1 MKKTTLTY
9 TKKFFAIV
17 LCLILSNIAF
27 AQNVTVSGALAGNGS
42 YPDLNSAFAAING
55 GAQTS
60 ATITVDLVGNT
71 TETVSAVL
79 NSGAWTSLMIQPSGG
94 SARNITGAIAGH
106 LIDLN
111 GADNVMIN
119 GLNTGGNALSI
130 SNTNTGTVSTIRFIN
145 TASNNTIT
153 NCTVLGSSTDL
164 TTGTILFSTVTAVG
178 NSNNTISSCD
188 IGPAGTNLPANGI
201 VSIGTAANENANNTI
216 QNCNIFDFFSATLI
230 SRGVFI
236 SSNSN
241 SWTIS
246 GNKFYQT
253 NLRSYTGANTHR
265 AIHVA
270 AGANYMVSNNTIGY
284 SSSTGTGNY
293 LMTASAAALFVGIEL
308 SVATTSLSTIQGNT
322 ITAITL
328 TTTSSAATTN
338 GALCGISV
346 TSGNISINNNLIG
359 GTSGVDLFKLIPTT
373 SGGSAV
379 GIHSSSTGTI
389 SISSNY
395 LGGMSSSG
403 ATAAVAGGI
412 LGINNSG
419 ASGLL
424 SITNNTI
431 GNTTSNNMRAG
442 TLGLTTGNSTFVG
455 INLAGAAVGIASIS
469 GNILRNFASYSN
481 GTGTGG
487 TMRGIYTTSTG
498 GTATYS
504 ITNNTLTDF
513 VSNNANA
520 AVGNGQLGN
529 GGIIITNGVSNSIMY
544 NTISGL
550 TNTTTATTAV
560 NVGGIST
567 GVSSNPVI
575 AFNKISNIN
584 NTGASTS
591 LTAPTMV
598 FGIFIRGSGG
608 DCNIHNNMISLG
620 DGLAANTSIAGIT
633 AFSGGGAPVLT
644 RIYHNTINIMGAVTS
659 GAANTACFLRGNFS
673 ASNTFAVDIRNNIF
687 TNMRTGGTGS
697 HYAIANALNST
708 AVNTGWG
715 VNASNYNV
723 LNTAN
728 PAALCYWTTAQTFA
742 SWKTASAGDAASYS
756 GITVNYVNPVNDL
769 HLNMGTTPTFIE
781 SGAQTISGLT
791 NTLLAGGVLLDIDSQ
806 TRPGPAGSVNGG
818 GFASDIGAD
827 EVDAAYLDAAPPTI
841 THTVLPGTCSTSD
854 RTLSAN
860 ILDFSG
866 TNTGTLTPRIYYN
879 KNGGSYVNA
888 GGVLASGTPSN
899 GTWNFTISSTALSGL
914 TFSDV
919 INYYFIAQDGAP
931 VNNVISSPSVGL
943 VASDVNNVTTPPSTT
958 YSYVIATMSGTYNV
972 GSTGTYTSLTS
983 AANAYNTSC
992 LSGPVTFVL
1001 TDAVYSTAETY
1012 PIVFQNNVYASSTN
1026 SLLIVPASGT
1036 AVTLSPTL
1044 TTINSI
1050 IKFLNAKHITIDGLN
1065 TSGSSLTAINS
1076 NSSSVSA
1083 NFWLASNA
1091 GLPNPGNSNITLK
1104 NITAIGGS
1112 TTQTNGLIG
1121 SVDGAAPS
1129 GTGGQDNDNI
1139 RIHNNVFLQHYNG
1152 MLAVGSASSSAGGM
1166 DNWEIIGNTFGP
1178 AASASTNLGGSGI
1191 ILAGALNFT
1200 IANNIIQNIRTTG
1213 SSIYG
1218 INLNTFCNGFSINQ
1232 NTITNIYS
1240 SAASSGLTALS
1251 GIFMGNFVVN
1261 GSVSRN
1267 NIMTAVNTHT
1277 NGYASRGIMLNT
1289 ATAISNIEIKNNFI
1303 SDIVGSSDPT
1313 AIYWP
1318 IGIALEGTTG
1328 GVNIDFNTINLS
1340 SVYAGKNSA
1349 GCSACLYQNS
1359 NGGNLNIRNNLFTN
1373 TYDNTASTT
1382 DIVYCIYSA
1391 ANATAINVMNNNNY
1405 FVGGLTTNKILGY
1418 VGATNRNTL
1427 TDVQVGFG
1435 LGKNLNSINFPAQF
1449 TSATDLHLTP
1459 TIVSNSAFDNS
1470 AFNIP
1475 SITDDIDGQV
1485 RNNTTP
1491 DIGADEFTS
1500 TGTCT
1505 SAIGGTITPA
1515 SYSVCST
1522 SSLLINTTNP
1532 SAGLG
1537 TTYNW
1542 QISSTAGG
1550 TYTDI
1555 AVTTGSNLTFY
1566 NSFPTGVYYMVLKS
1580 SCPNGALT
1588 GVSNEATVSV
1598 VGAPSPTITASSS
1611 TLCTG
1616 SSVTLTASGAST
1628 YSWNTTSTASSIVVA
1643 PTSNTVYTL
1652 FGITSAP
1659 CANVSTTVGITAF
1672 ITPTITASSASTF
1685 VCLNANQATLS
1696 ATGANTY
1703 TWTDGTNNF
1712 VGGNVN
1718 PTPTISATYSVIGT
1732 STNGCNSA
1740 EVTQSISV
1748 NAPAVSISGNIAIC
1762 PGETTTLTATGTS
1775 LTYSWS
1781 TGATTSSITSTPAS
1795 NTVYIVTGTD
1805 GQGCQR
1811 TFSQAIS
1818 VGNVSVSIT
1827 GPSTVCTGN
1836 QINLT
1841 ANGATSYTWD
1851 TGAQASTIAPSPTI
1865 TTTYSVIG
1873 VSGNCSNTAVTTITV
1888 NPFPVLTVSGN
1899 SVICAG
1905 ETTTLSVSGASTYSW
1920 STSSTATAINVSPA
1934 TNTVY
1939 SVDGN
1944 SLGCI
1949 TNATFAVTSNS
1960 LPIVTVAQ
1968 SATAV
1973 CVSSPVSFTASGA
1986 NTYSWSGGPG
1996 TDTFVANPTSASI
2009 YTVTGTTAQNCSATR
2024 TVGVGSFSLP
2034 VMAIAPASATTCLG
2048 NSVTFTASGA
2058 STYTWN
2064 ASPTETASTFSNTPT
2079 ATITHTVVG
2088 TTAQG
2093 CVGNATV
2100 ALVANPIPTLSI
2112 APASITLCVQSPATF
2127 TASGADTYTWN
2138 SVSQGSTANF
2148 FHLNSTTHTVVGT
2161 NSLGCSSNAT
2171 VGVTALALPVV
2182 SIAPS
2187 LTTVCVN
2194 STANFTASG
2203 ALTYTWYNASTNSV
2217 IAITP
2222 TTTGSYSVVGTDA
2235 NGCSSSG
2242 SAVLLTNPLPV
2253 VSTSI
2258 NTSSVCPSRSVSLSA
2273 SGASTY
2279 SWITL
2284 GVGATLVTT
2293 PTISTTY
2300 TVIGTTSLGCSS
2312 STNVSVFVF
2321 ALPSLSVTPA
2331 SPTLCLNQT
2340 TTLTASGAN
2349 SYTWSNAT
2357 SGNTLEVTSLSN
2369 ETFTLTG
2376 INAQGCVNT
2385 KTVPVVVNQLP
2396 TLTVLPGLSNVICA
2410 GESMTL
2416 TVSGTATF
2424 TWMPGN
2430 MTTSTLEVSPT
2441 SPTFYTVAG
2450 TDANNCKNQ
2459 TVITLAVNPCTGINE
2474 VSGNSAS
2481 LINVYPNPSNGSFNI
2496 EAYSKTQV
2504 VVYNLLG
2511 AVVYENEVLE
2521 GTTKVNIQNNAK
2533 GVYYMK
2539 VSVGKQ
2545 NHTYK
2550 LIVE

>member
-1 MKKTTLTY
+1 MKKTTLAN
-9 TKKFFAIV
+9 TKKFLAIV
-17 LCLILSNIAF
+17 FCLILSNVAL

-55 GAQTS
+55 GAQTN
-60 ATITVDLVGNT
+60 ANITVDIIGNT

-79 NSGAWTSLMIQPSGG
+79 NAGAWTSLVIKPSGG
-94 SARNITGAIAGH
+94 SARTITGAIAGH

-111 GADNVMIN
+111 GADNVSIN
-119 GLNTGGNALSI
+119 GLNTGANALTI
-130 SNTNTGTVSTIRFIN
+130 SNTNTGTVSTIRFIAA
-145 TASNNTIT
+145 ASNNTVI
-153 NCTVLGSSTDL
+153 NCTVLGSSTDI
-164 TTGTILFSTVTAVG
+164 TTGTILFSTATAGG
-178 NSNNTISSCD
+178 NSNNMISTCD
-188 IGPAGTNLPANGI
+188 VGPAGTNLPANGI
-201 VSIGTAANENANNTI
+201 ISIGTASNDNANNTI
-216 QNCNIFDFFSATLI
+216 QNCNVFDFFSATIVTNGILV
-230 SRGVFI
+230 GANNTV
-236 SSNSN
+236 
-241 SWTIS
+241 WTIS
-246 GNKFYQT
+246 GNRIYQT
-253 NLRSYTGANTHR
+253 GLRTYTTGNTHQGIR
-265 AIHVA
+265 VTSGNNHNITNNRVGYA
-270 AGANYMVSNNTIGY
+270 SNTA
-284 SSSTGTGNY
+284 TGNY
-293 LMTASAAALFVGIEL
+293 AMTGTIATRFIAIDLA
-308 SVATTSLSTIQGNT
+308 VATTSASSVQGNT
-322 ITAITL
+322 VTAITL
-328 TTTSSAATTN
+328 TTSSGAATAN
-338 GALCGISV
+338 GIICGINV
-346 TSGNISINNNLIG
+346 TSGNVNIGSISGNIIG
-359 GTSGVDLFKLIPTT
+359 GTSGTNLITGNPSTT
-373 SGGSAV
+373 GGLIV
-379 GIHSSSTGTI
+379 GINSSSTGTI
-389 SISSNY
+389 NIRNNY
-395 LGGMSSSG
+395 IGGFFSSG
-403 ATAAVAGGI
+403 STAAVAGGVA
-412 LGINNSG
+412 GIINSG
-419 ASGLL
+419 VSSMLTVA
-424 SITNNTI
+424 NNTI
-431 GNTTSNNMRAG
+431 GNPTPNNMVGG
-442 TLGLTTGNSTFVG
+442 TLGLTTGGSLLYG
-455 INLAGAAVGIASIS
+455 IWLASS
-469 GNILRNFASYSN
+469 P
-481 GTGTGG
+481 TGTINIHNNLIQNGASFGVG
-487 TMRGIYTTSTG
+487 TSGVSRGIYTGSTAG
-498 GTATYS
+498 SGTYS
-504 ITNNTLTDF
+504 VTNNTIINLTTDNGNT
-513 VSNNANA
+513 SQ
-520 AVGNGQLGN
+520 GNGQLGN
-529 GGIIITNGVSNSIMY
+529 VGIAITNGASNV
-544 NTISGL
+544 ISGNVIGNL
-550 TNTTTATTAV
+550 SNTNTLSTSV
-560 NVGGIST
+560 NQGGISVAVASNGTIFNNTIYGLSNT
-567 GVSSNPVI
+567 GVS
-575 AFNKISNIN
+575 
-584 NTGASTS
+584 TST
-591 LTAPTMV
+591 TAPSQV
-598 FGIFIRGSGG
+598 YGIFIRGGTG
-608 DCNIHNNMISLG
+608 TLTVNNNMISLG
-620 DGLAANTSIAGIT
+620 SGQTANT
-633 AFSGGGAPVLT
+633 AFSGVVLYGGGGTIGL
-644 RIYHNTINIMGAVTS
+644 RMYYNTINITGSVTAGNQS
-659 GAANTACFLRGNFS
+659 SFCFYRGGYNG
-673 ASNTFAVDIRNNIF
+673 FATTWSVDLRNNIF
-687 TNMRTGGTGS
+687 NNDRTGGTGF
-697 HYAIANALNST
+697 HCAIANNYAST
-708 AVNTGWG
+708 ANTTGWA

-723 LNTAN
+723 LNASTNTAVAWYN
-728 PAALCYWTTAQTFA
+728 APVSFA
-742 SWKTASAGDAASYS
+742 NWKTTMSCDANSYS
-756 GITVNYVNPVNDL
+756 GIAVNYVNSANDL

-781 SGAQTISGLT
+781 SGGQPI
-791 NTLLAGGVLLDIDSQ
+791 AGFTTDIDGQ
-806 TRPGPAGSVNGG
+806 VRPGPAGSVNGG
-818 GFASDIGAD
+818 GFAPDIGAD
-827 EVDAAYLDAAPPTI
+827 EVDAAFLDAAPPII

-860 ILDFSG
+860 IVDFSG
-866 TNTGTLTPRIYYN
+866 TNTGSLTPRIYYN
-879 KNGGSYVNA
+879 KNGGSFINSA
-888 GGVLASGTPSN
+888 GVLASGTPSN
-899 GTWNFTISSTALSGL
+899 GTWNFTISPTALSGV

-919 INYYFIAQDGAP
+919 ISYYIIAQDGAP
-931 VNNVISSPSVGL
+931 VNNVISSPSLGL

-958 YSYVIATMSGTYNV
+958 YSYVIATMSGSYNI
-972 GSTGTYTSLTS
+972 GSTGTYTTLTS

-1026 SLLIVPASGT
+1026 SLLIIPASGT

-1091 GLPNPGNSNITLK
+1091 GLPNPGNSNITIK

-1121 SVDGAAPS
+1121 SVDGTAPS

-1139 RIHNNVFLQHYNG
+1139 RIHNNVFLQFYNG
-1152 MLAVGSASSSAGGM
+1152 MLAVGSTSLSAGGM
-1166 DNWEIIGNTFGP
+1166 DNWEIIGNMFGP
-1178 AASASTNLGGSGI
+1178 STSASTNLGGSGI
-1191 ILAGALNFT
+1191 VLSGALNFSIT
-1200 IANNIIQNIRTTG
+1200 NNIIQNIRTTVTA
-1213 SSIYG
+1213 IYG
-1218 INLNTFCNGFSINQ
+1218 VNLNSFCNGFSINQ
-1232 NTITNIYS
+1232 NTITNVYS
-1240 SAASSGLTALS
+1240 SSTGNGLTTLS

-1261 GSVSRN
+1261 GLVSKN
-1267 NIMTAVNTHT
+1267 TIATIVNTNT
-1277 NGYASRGIMLNT
+1277 NGYGARGIMLNT
-1289 ATAISNIEIKNNFI
+1289 ATALSNIDIRNNFI
-1303 SDIVGSSDPT
+1303 SDLIGTSDPS

-1328 GVNIDFNTINLS
+1328 GVNIDFNTINLAS
-1340 SVYAGKNSA
+1340 IVAGKNSA
-1349 GCSACLYQNS
+1349 GCSACVYQNS

-1373 TYDNTASTT
+1373 TFENTASTT

-1391 ANATAINVMNNNNY
+1391 ANATAINVMNHNNY
-1405 FVGGLTTNKILGY
+1405 FVGGLTTNTILGY
-1418 VGATNRNTL
+1418 VGGANRNTL
-1427 TDVQVGFG
+1427 TDIQVGFG

-1459 TIVSNSAFDNS
+1459 TVVSNSAFDNS
-1470 AFNIP
+1470 AFNVP

-1555 AVTTGSNLTFY
+1555 AVATGSNLTFY

-1588 GVSNEATVSV
+1588 GVSNEATVTV

-1616 SSVTLTASGAST
+1616 SSVTLTASGANT

-1659 CANVSTTVGITAF
+1659 CANVSTTVGITTF

-1685 VCLNANQATLS
+1685 VCLNSNQATLS

-1703 TWTDGTNNF
+1703 TWTDGTNSL
-1712 VGGNVN
+1712 VGNTVN
-1718 PTPTISATYSVIGT
+1718 PTPTISTTYSVIGT

-1740 EVTQSISV
+1740 QITQSISV
-1748 NAPAVSISGNIAIC
+1748 NAPAVSVSGNIAIC
-1762 PGETTTLTATGTS
+1762 PGETTTLTATGTA

-1781 TGATTSSITSTPAS
+1781 TGATSSSITSTPAS

-1841 ANGATSYTWD
+1841 ANGATSYTWN
-1851 TGAQASTIAPSPTI
+1851 TGAQASTIAASPTI

-1873 VSGNCSNTAVTTITV
+1873 VSGNCSNTAVRTITV
-1888 NPFPVLTVSGN
+1888 NPFPVLAISGN

-1905 ETTTLSVSGASTYSW
+1905 QTTTLSVTGASTYSW
-1920 STSSTATAINVSPA
+1920 NTSSTAAAINVSPA

-1949 TNATFAVTSNS
+1949 TNATFAVISNS

-1986 NTYSWSGGPG
+1986 NTYSWSGGPS
-1996 TDTFVANPTSASI
+1996 TDTFVTNPTSAAI
-2009 YTVTGTTAQNCSATR
+2009 YTVTGTTAQNCSVTR

-2034 VMAIAPASATTCLG
+2034 VMAIAPASATTCIG
-2048 NSVTFTASGA
+2048 GSVSFTASGA
-2058 STYTWN
+2058 ATYTWN
-2064 ASPTETASTFSNTPT
+2064 ASPTETTSTFSNTPT
-2079 ATITHTVVG
+2079 ANITHTVVG
-2088 TTAQG
+2088 TTSQG

-2100 ALVANPIPTLSI
+2100 ALVANPLPTLSI
-2112 APASITLCVQSPATF
+2112 APASITLCAQSPATF

-2148 FHLNSTTHTVVGT
+2148 FHLNNTTHTVVGT

-2171 VGVTALALPVV
+2171 VGVTTLALPVV

-2203 ALTYTWYNASTNSV
+2203 AITYTWYNASTNSV

-2222 TTTGSYSVVGTDA
+2222 STTGSYSVVGTDA

-2242 SAVLLTNPLPV
+2242 SAVILTNPLPI
-2253 VSTSI
+2253 VSASI
-2258 NTSSVCPSRSVSLSA
+2258 NTPSVCPSRTVGLSA

-2284 GVGATLVTT
+2284 GAGASIVNS
-2293 PTISTTY
+2293 PSVSTTY
-2300 TVIGTTSLGCSS
+2300 TVVGTSTAGCSS
-2312 STNVSVFVF
+2312 SANVSVFVF
-2321 ALPSLSVTPA
+2321 ALPSLTVTPA

-2357 SGNTLEVTSLSN
+2357 SGNTLEVTSTSN

-2376 INAQGCVNT
+2376 VNAQGCINS

-2396 TLTVLPGLSNVICA
+2396 NLTVLPGLSNVICS
-2410 GESMTL
+2410 GETTTL
-2416 TVSGTATF
+2416 TVSGASTF
-2424 TWMPGN
+2424 TWMPSN
-2430 MTTSTLEVSPT
+2430 VTTSTLEVSAT
-2441 SPTFYTVAG
+2441 SATFYTVEG

-2459 TVITLAVNPCTGINE
+2459 AIVALAVNACTGIDE
-2474 VSGNSAS
+2474 VSSSSAS

-2496 EAYSKTQV
+2496 EAFGKTQV

-2511 AVVYENEVLE
+2511 AVVYENDVLE
-2521 GTTKVNIQNNAK
+2521 GTTNVNIQHNAK

-2545 NHTYK
+2545 QHTYK

>member
-1 MKKTTLTY
+1 MKKTTLIN

-55 GAQTS
+55 GAQTN

-94 SARNITGAIAGH
+94 SARTITGAIAGH

-164 TTGTILFSTVTAVG
+164 TTGTILFSTVTSVG

-253 NLRSYTGANTHR
+253 NLRSYTVANTHR

-270 AGANYMVSNNTIGY
+270 AGVNYMVSNNTIGY
-284 SSSTGTGNY
+284 SSSTGAGNY

-359 GTSGVDLFKLIPTT
+359 GTTGVDLFKLIPTT

-403 ATAAVAGGI
+403 TTAAVAGGI

-431 GNTTSNNMRAG
+431 GNTTPDNMRAG
-442 TLGLTTGNSTFVG
+442 TIGLTTGNSTFVG
-455 INLAGAAVGIASIS
+455 INLAGSAVGIASIS

-481 GTGTGG
+481 GIGTGG

-513 VSNNANA
+513 VSNNANT

-529 GGIIITNGVSNSIMY
+529 GGIIITNGVSNRIMY

-550 TNTTTATTAV
+550 TNTTSATTAV
-560 NVGGIST
+560 NVGAIAT
-567 GVSSNPVI
+567 GVSSDPVI

-608 DCNIHNNMISLG
+608 DCIIFNNMISLG

-673 ASNTFAVDIRNNIF
+673 ASNTFPVDIRNNIF
-687 TNMRTGGTGS
+687 TNMRSGGTGS

-723 LNTAN
+723 LNAAN

-791 NTLLAGGVLLDIDSQ
+791 NTLLASSVFLDIDSQ

-818 GFASDIGAD
+818 GFAADIGAD
-827 EVDAAYLDAAPPTI
+827 EVDAAFIDVTPPTI

-860 ILDFSG
+860 IVDFSG
-866 TNTGTLTPRIYYN
+866 TNTSTLTPRIYYT

-899 GTWNFTISSTALSGL
+899 GTWNFTISSTALSGV

-919 INYYFIAQDGAP
+919 ISYYIIAQDGAP
-931 VNNVISSPSVGL
+931 VNNVISSPSIGL
-943 VASDVNNVTTPPSTT
+943 VASDVNNVTTPPSST
-958 YSYVIATMSGTYNV
+958 YSYVIATLNGTYTI
-972 GSTGTYTSLTS
+972 GSTGSFTSITQ
-983 AANAYNTSC
+983 AAIRYNNSC
-992 LSGPVTFVL
+992 LTGPVTYVL
-1001 TDAVYSTAETY
+1001 TDANYSTTETF
-1012 PIVFQNNVYASSTN
+1012 PVTFSNNIYASSTN
-1026 SLLIVPASGT
+1026 SLLIIPSSANNVTITGASNSILGFIGADHIKLDGSNNGT
-1036 AVTLSPTL
+1036 SSRNITLENLTSTLSTVAY
-1044 TTINSI
+1044 IGN
-1050 IKFLNAKHITIDGLN
+1050 
-1065 TSGSSLTAINS
+1065 SSLTDAASNITINNCVITGSTGPTTTGGIILGSGVVLGGASEIPNNNMVIRGNHFMKTQNGVFAIGNATTPDLNWDISNNICGSTLDAEKLGFRGIAVQNASLFTISSNTVLGIKNAVTANNLCGILVGAAVSSGTVTHNVLSAINNTNTTTTS
-1076 NSSSVSA
+1076 GATGIALSSSVLNNNILVA
-1083 NFWLASNA
+1083 NNMISNVTGYGGTGTGITNNGHGVVLTAGGGYKIYHNTVWLNTEQGNTALTSIPAALFITSGVTAAGAIDLRNNIFVNTQTVTTNRYALYSGQTNNA
-1091 GLPNPGNSNITLK
+1091 IFSNI
-1104 NITAIGGS
+1104 
-1112 TTQTNGLIG
+1112 
-1121 SVDGAAPS
+1121 
-1129 GTGGQDNDNI
+1129 DN
-1139 RIHNNVFLQHYNG
+1139 
-1152 MLAVGSASSSAGGM
+1152 
-1166 DNWEIIGNTFGP
+1166 
-1178 AASASTNLGGSGI
+1178 
-1191 ILAGALNFT
+1191 
-1200 IANNIIQNIRTTG
+1200 
-1213 SSIYG
+1213 
-1218 INLNTFCNGFSINQ
+1218 
-1232 NTITNIYS
+1232 NIYS
-1240 SAASSGLTALS
+1240 TTGPNL
-1251 GIFMGNFVVN
+1251 G
-1261 GSVSRN
+1261 
-1267 NIMTAVNTHT
+1267 
-1277 NGYASRGIMLNT
+1277 
-1289 ATAISNIEIKNNFI
+1289 FI
-1303 SDIVGSSDPT
+1303 SSARANLA
-1313 AIYWP
+1313 AIQ
-1318 IGIALEGTTG
+1318 
-1328 GVNIDFNTINLS
+1328 
-1340 SVYAGKNSA
+1340 AGF
-1349 GCSACLYQNS
+1349 
-1359 NGGNLNIRNNLFTN
+1359 GGNLNS
-1373 TYDNTASTT
+1373 STLAP
-1382 DIVYCIYSA
+1382 V
-1391 ANATAINVMNNNNY
+1391 
-1405 FVGGLTTNKILGY
+1405 
-1418 VGATNRNTL
+1418 
-1427 TDVQVGFG
+1427 
-1435 LGKNLNSINFPAQF
+1435 F
-1449 TSATDLHLTP
+1449 TSTNDLHLNPTSNNAIDDLGTP
-1459 TIVSNSAFDNS
+1459 VGITI
-1470 AFNIP
+1470 
-1475 SITDDIDGQV
+1475 DIDNQS
-1485 RNNTTP
+1485 RSNTLP
-1491 DIGADEFTS
+1491 DIGADEFTGTGCTAVNAGTASVASYTICEGQSVTTNAIGGSAGSGIVQKWRSSTTSGGPYTDVS
-1500 TGTCT
+1500 TGTGFT
-1505 SAIGGTITPA
+1505 TPYFNTGT
-1515 SYSVCST
+1515 
-1522 SSLLINTTNP
+1522 L
-1532 SAGLG
+1532 
-1537 TTYNW
+1537 
-1542 QISSTAGG
+1542 TAG
-1550 TYTDI
+1550 TNYYVLTTTCTT
-1555 AVTTGSNLTFY
+1555 ASLTAASNEVTVTVL
-1566 NSFPTGVYYMVLKS
+1566 SFPTPSISTSHTL
-1580 SCPNGALT
+1580 SCQGN
-1588 GVSNEATVSV
+1588 
-1598 VGAPSPTITASSS
+1598 
-1611 TLCTG
+1611 
-1616 SSVTLTASGAST
+1616 SVTLTASGANSYTWSAGSNTNTSIQVVPTANTT
-1628 YSWNTTSTASSIVVA
+1628 YSLTGDVGGCKTTTTIQIL
-1643 PTSNTVYTL
+1643 Y
-1652 FGITSAP
+1652 SA
-1659 CANVSTTVGITAF
+1659 N
-1672 ITPTITASSASTF
+1672 PTITASSASTF

-1712 VGGNVN
+1712 IGPNVN
-1718 PTPTISATYSVIGT
+1718 PTPTTSTTYSVIGT
-1732 STNGCNSA
+1732 NTNGCNSA

-1888 NPFPVLTVSGN
+1888 NPFPILTVSGN

-2079 ATITHTVVG
+2079 ATVTHTVVG

-2100 ALVANPIPTLSI
+2100 ALVANPLPTLSI

-2258 NTSSVCPSRSVSLSA
+2258 NTPSVCPSRSVSLSA

-2521 GTTKVNIQNNAK
+2521 GTTNVNIQNNAK